1 MIRVQAFITDCT
13 GSEYTVEALAEG
25 ADTPFIFKID
35 AKSDNEAAMEAIR
48 RVEALE
54 GLLSNDKRAN

>member
-1 MIRVQAFITDCT
+1 MFRVQAFIVSQD

-25 ADTPFIFKID
+25 VDTPFIFKID

>member
-1 MIRVQAFITDCT
+1 MLRVQAFILSHDN
-13 GSEYTVEALAEG
+13 GVYEVEARAEG
-25 ADTPFIFKID
+25 IEAPFIFSIP